1 MQPPPRVAREPD
13 VLKALLGVQVLLVDH
28 DPDARE
34 LLESVLSYGGAFV
47 IPAATADEARAYLR
61 KSPVDV
67 IVVEADP
74 AHKDAYWLVR
84 EIGARVPVVALGPR
98 TDDGPE
104 RALDAAFRA
113 HLHKPVDPW
122 ELCRVVGQLAR
133 KP

>member
-1 MQPPPRVAREPD
+1 MAREPD

-34 LLESVLSYGGAFV
+34 LFESVLSYGGAFV
-47 IPAATADEARAYLR
+47 IPAATAGEARAYFHR
-61 KSPVDV
+61 SPVDV
-67 IVVEADP
+67 VVAEVDP
-74 AHKDAYWLVR
+74 AHKDGYWLVR
-84 EIGARVPVVALGPR
+84 EIGDRVPVVALGTR

-104 RALDAAFRA
+104 RTLAAGFRA